1 MVNITYCLLYWVC
14 LSSYFLL
21 GALKQDNKLDQ
32 NDHTTLSK
40 MDFIATEQCH
50 YAKNSDFIFVLS
62 SIFLLCWELQ
72 LLCWGCN
79 CYAECRYDEC
89 RYAECRG
96 PVKNNSIPAKLY
108 LAPSPTRSQVVVTHL
123 WWLRRLC
130 LHAVLLHRRRYDDPV
145 SFGVCLRRCNLF
157 PENPNRWFN
166 LYAETSGLYYKS
178 CTIVITVRS

>member
-1 MVNITYCLLYWVC
+1 M
-14 LSSYFLL
+14 
-21 GALKQDNKLDQ
+21 AL
-32 NDHTTLSK
+32 
-40 MDFIATEQCH
+40 
-50 YAKNSDFIFVLS
+50 FVMLRVA
-62 SIFLLCWELQ
+62 FLLCCELTFIVMLWAYFYCYAVSLLLLLLWEPDLYCYSESQ
-72 LLCWGCN
+72 ILLLCWARFLLLCWGPHFC

-96 PVKNNSIPAKLY
+96 AVKNHATPAMLY

-123 WWLRRLC
+123 WWLRRLS

-145 SFGVCLRRCNLF
+145 SFCVCLRRCNLF